1 MVKGIVET
9 PNQQSFVGKSDN
21 MKCEMS
27 YFNSKIRHLREDLQY
42 CGPGDLEEK
51 EKIRKKIAT
60 VRKNKDNMHNK
71 WKELCTVEET
81 RRHKVSV
88 EWNKPM
94 ENNDVINNASILVEK
109 DTKDKTNKEATTNT
123 SS

>member
-1 MVKGIVET
+1 
-9 PNQQSFVGKSDN
+9 
-21 MKCEMS
+21 
-27 YFNSKIRHLREDLQY
+27 
-42 CGPGDLEEK
+42 
-51 EKIRKKIAT
+51 
-60 VRKNKDNMHNK
+60 MHNK
-71 WKELCTVEET
+71 WKELCAVEET

-88 EWNKPM
+88 EWNKQM